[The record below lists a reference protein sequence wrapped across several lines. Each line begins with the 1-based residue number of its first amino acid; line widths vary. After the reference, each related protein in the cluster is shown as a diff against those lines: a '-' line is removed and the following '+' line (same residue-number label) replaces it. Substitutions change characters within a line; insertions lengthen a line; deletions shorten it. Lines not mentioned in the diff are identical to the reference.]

1 METAVN
7 TFGKG
12 LNRDISPVKYSPE
25 NYYDALN
32 LRLITDDSL
41 SSFSLT
47 NEKGNSSAF
56 RIPALQ
62 AIYDLTLGLSTLTG
76 DFNIHIATSTAPI
89 VIVCENTGIPW
100 TIKAIYDIVMAD
112 ATVKLL
118 IADGY
123 MQVFNKHTHIRF
135 VGLAKIG
142 NLDFAVTMT
151 GLPPYHIIITTTVP
165 AIPLTT
171 PIYYLTSVQMRDYLI
186 LLTTSGNGDG
196 QIWKLEVNDDGTIK
210 DIGTGN
216 YLVPSKHLVHY
227 DLLNFST
234 SHRPEIFANYE
245 TPEVGKI
252 YFSDNINNLRHLNIL
267 DPDVLGVSLGEMS
280 IIPDVEF
287 GAITID
293 SVSDTGSYTSGMV
306 QYAYQLY
313 NLHGA
318 QSSFSPVTGLAH
330 LTTSSETLTNTSRY
344 YGSGKDVLTGKS
356 VTITISN
363 IDLRFTN
370 IRIVALYYETLNGSP
385 VINVIS
391 DREVPASGTITLTDP
406 GNLNVGSIS
415 ELEFT
420 SIGSVNFTCK
430 TLASKDNLLFPA
442 NITESF
448 FDIGDWDARAYRFAT
463 GVISNIPGLDI
474 NIADNWGL
482 EETEDCIQTKEDQY
496 TYCYSLNWNNTTL
509 DRLGGRGPNLRYYFD
524 VESYQEDNEDIH
536 GDIRDLGIDSYNGE
550 YRNYASAKKH
560 AEKVGYQRDEV
571 YRFGIVWR
579 DAYGRKSFVKWI
591 ADIKMPSINEQ
602 DSVTTFPGGTKF
614 DIMYKDGNITYINVL
629 NIVFEVVTWPTGA
642 VSYEIV
648 RLKRE
653 DYDKTIVTQG
663 LLFDPNF
670 DVDKG
675 YVAHALPSSA
685 KEPNHT
691 LITFF
696 SPETSFY
703 QKEYGTTKIAPFG
716 FNGFT
721 LITLDGDTDKIYKC
735 KNYGPLST
743 PVTPATM
750 LDQRIVSPGFING
763 YQINNL
769 PKKFYGY
776 RYTGD
781 AETAGYYGT
790 CLAFGVSTPYAIENE
805 GDAFVTANVIRTLA
819 AQYGGNTYDARCN
832 NQYISCGAVGYD
844 TVALTVH
851 GGDTFIGFFDF
862 LYGFWDKT
870 DTDKD
875 SSMKVYTVLES
886 SINLAL
892 RHDVCSSKG
901 NTSVYI
907 QEKATTFLTGDQENE
922 YYTQVTDL
930 YLYNTVYS
938 RQSSLTPFFS
948 KPINFSNNR
957 VFDSRILSSEPKI
970 LNEERDSWLSYLA
983 TNYIDVDGTYGQ
995 INKHIAYNRKIFF
1008 FQDKAIGWASV
1019 NERSLITPDA
1029 SGTVL
1034 SLGKGG
1040 ILDQYFYISRHSG
1053 SKHQFSVI
1061 YSPNGIYYY
1070 DTVNNRFN
1078 HLTEESNTPIS
1089 DLKGLGSY
1097 LKQLSITGLKKTDNT
1112 LGITAGV
1119 YTGIGV
1125 HGVYDSRLN
1134 RVLWTFKDQ
1143 NNSTEFTIG
1152 YNELLTCF
1160 ESFYSFKPTLYIK
1173 YDDFV
1178 YSVNP
1183 QDLRHVYLHNVGNR
1197 GSFYGLT
1204 YDSLLSF
1211 IINKEPLRAKFFTNA
1226 EYVLNTY
1233 PESTYN
1239 FESIQVLNNYQD
1251 TGIIPITDSICS
1263 KRGRVY
1269 RLIIPRNN
1277 KGSDTT
1283 SRILSEYAIVSLIF
1297 DNSLP
1302 VSTRFLL
1309 DSFITYYMSRSL

>member
-12 LNRDISPVKYSPE
+12 LNRDISPAKYSPE
-25 NYYDALN
+25 NYYNALN
-32 LRLITDDSL
+32 LRLVSDESL
-41 SSFSLT
+41 TSFSLT

-62 AIYDLTLGLSTLTG
+62 ATYDVTLDSATVIGAFNLCIAST
-76 DFNIHIATSTAPI
+76 SAPI
-89 VIVCENTGIPW
+89 VIPCVNSGEAW
-100 TIKAIYDIVMAD
+100 TIKAIYDIVVANAD
-112 ATVKLL
+112 VKIL
-118 IADGY
+118 IADGV
-123 MQVFNKHTHIRF
+123 MQVFNKHTYIRF
-135 VGLAKIG
+135 VGLSKVGYA
-142 NLDFAVTMT
+142 DFVLTMT
-151 GLPPYHIIITTTVP
+151 GLPPDRVVITTAVP

-171 PIYYLTSVQMRDYLI
+171 PVYYSTSVQMRDYLI
-186 LLTTSGNGDG
+186 LLTTSNNSDG
-196 QIWKLEVNDDGTIK
+196 QIWKLEINDDGTVV
-210 DIGTGN
+210 DIGANN
-216 YLVPSKHLVHY
+216 YLVPSKHLIHY
-227 DLLNFST
+227 DALNFST

-252 YFSDNINNLRHLNIL
+252 YFSDSVNNLRHLNIL
-267 DPDVLGVSLGEMS
+267 DTDVLGVSLGEMS
-280 IIPDVEF
+280 IIPNIEF
-287 GAITID
+287 GTITID
-293 SVSDTGSYTSGMV
+293 SVSDTGSYSSGMV

-318 QSSFSPVTGLAH
+318 QSSFSQVTGLVH
-330 LTTSSETLTNTSRY
+330 LTTSSESLTDTSLY
-344 YGSGKDVLTGKS
+344 YGSGKDILTGKA
-356 VTITISN
+356 VTITISD

-370 IRIVALYYETLNGSP
+370 IRIVALYYKTLDGSP
-385 VINVIS
+385 TINVIS
-391 DREVPASGTITLTDP
+391 DREVPSSGTITLTDP

-420 SIGSVNFTCK
+420 SIGSINFTCK
-430 TLASKDNLLFPA
+430 TFTSKDNLLLPA

-463 GVISNIPGLDI
+463 GVASNIPGLDRSV
-474 NIADNWGL
+474 AENWGL
-482 EETEDCIQTKEDQY
+482 EETEDCIQTKDDQY
-496 TYCYSLNWNNTTL
+496 TYCWSLNWDNTTL
-509 DRLGGRGPNLRYYFD
+509 DRLGGRGPNLRYYFN
-524 VESYQEDNEDIH
+524 VISFQEDNEAIH
-536 GDIRDLGIDSYNGE
+536 DSRSLGVGSYNGD
-550 YRNYASAKKH
+550 YLNYASAKKQ
-560 AEKVGYQRDEV
+560 ADNLGYQRDEV

-579 DAYGRKSFVKWI
+579 DEYGRKSFVKWI

-602 DSVTTFPGGTKF
+602 DSVATFTGGTKF
-614 DIMYKDGNITYINVL
+614 DIMYKDGDITYINVL
-629 NIVFEVVTWPTGA
+629 GITFEVITWPTNA

-653 DYDKTIVTQG
+653 DYDKTVVTQG

-670 DVDKG
+670 NVDKG
-675 YVAHALPSSA
+675 YVAHASPESA

-703 QKEYGTTKIAPFG
+703 QNEYGTTKIAPFG

-721 LITLDGDTDKIYKC
+721 LTNPTEADYIYKC
-735 KNYGPLST
+735 NSYGPLT
-743 PVTPATM
+743 NPVTPTTM
-750 LDQRIVSPGFING
+750 LDQRIVSPSFTNG

-769 PKKFYGY
+769 PQKFYGY

-781 AETAGYYGT
+781 SETAGYYGT
-790 CLAFGVSTPYAIENE
+790 CLAFGVSTQYSISNE
-805 GDAFVTANVIRTLA
+805 GDAFVMANITRSLA

-844 TVALTVH
+844 TAATLVY
-851 GGDTFIGFFDF
+851 GGDTFINFFDF
-862 LYGFWDKT
+862 LYGFWDKGES
-870 DTDKD
+870 DTN
-875 SSMKVYTVLES
+875 SSVKIYTVLES

-907 QEKATTFLTGDQENE
+907 QEKATTFSTGTNE

-948 KPINFSNNR
+948 KPVNFSNNR

-995 INKHIAYNRKIFF
+995 INKVITYNRKVFF
-1008 FQDKAIGWASV
+1008 FQDKAVGWASV

-1078 HLTEESNTPIS
+1078 HLTEEANTPIS
-1089 DLKGLGSY
+1089 DLKGLSSY

-1112 LGITAGV
+1112 LGVTAGV
-1119 YTGIGV
+1119 YSGIGV

-1143 NNSTEFTIG
+1143 NNTTEFTIG

-1160 ESFYSFKPTLYIK
+1160 ESFYSFRPTLYIK

-1183 QDLRHVYLHNVGNR
+1183 LDLRHTYLHNTGDR

-1204 YDSLLSF
+1204 YDSQLSF
-1211 IINKEPLRAKFFTNA
+1211 IVNKEPLRAKFFTNA
-1226 EYVLNTY
+1226 EYILNTY
-1233 PESTYN
+1233 PESIYN
-1239 FESIQVLNNYQD
+1239 FESIQVSNNYQD
-1251 TGIIPITDSICS
+1251 TGVISITDSICS

-1283 SRILSEYAIVSLIF
+1283 SRILSEYAIVSLVF
-1297 DNSLP
+1297 NNSLP
-1302 VSTRFLL
+1302 VSTRFIL
-1309 DSFITYYMSRSL
+1309 DSFVTYYLSRSI